1 MSSSDGELNVTP
13 ETVRLAAE
21 GLNSELL
28 PEKSKKTLYYR
39 TVESKV
45 K

>member
-28 PEKSKKTLYYR
+28 SEKSKNAILIGQLTRK
-39 TVESKV
+39 
-45 K
+45 

>member
-28 PEKSKKTLYYR
+28 SEKSKKRYTYR